1 MVENN
6 CNCEE
11 KDNLKTV
18 ITSLKG
24 ELELCIDKKRAI
36 EDENLSLRDALK
48 DLKGKISELAFED
61 LDLQNNSTNFAA
73 QILTAYKKRLKR
85 SSNYTN
91 EKYSDEIK
99 KFSIT
104 MHGYSPKLYRYSR
117 AIQGL
122 DGVGEGRVVQK
133 Y

>member
-1 MVENN
+1 M
-6 CNCEE
+6 
-11 KDNLKTV
+11 
-18 ITSLKG
+18 
-24 ELELCIDKKRAI
+24 
-36 EDENLSLRDALK
+36 SLRDALK

-99 KFSIT
+99 KFAIT